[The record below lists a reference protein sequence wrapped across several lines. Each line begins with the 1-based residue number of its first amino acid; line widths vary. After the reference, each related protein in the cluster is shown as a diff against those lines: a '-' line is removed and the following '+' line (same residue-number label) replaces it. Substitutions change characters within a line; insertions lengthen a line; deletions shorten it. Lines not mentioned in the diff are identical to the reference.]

1 VSISEGAGLLYF
13 QAIPNLDGS
22 EIDGI
27 HLLWA
32 PPYPTGHSVTG
43 FAIDRRDAQQD
54 DRVECLSL
62 ADALLDQ
69 ARRRGFVHT
78 PEATVWAAPHDAGP
92 WTYRVDLRAT
102 HRWVTVQ
109 GRGGIA
115 AFAGRRD
122 GQVADG
128 QWFVGDA
135 CRLAGNRIDSVW
147 IVAKSVGVDF
157 DICGDVIVEE
167 SWLVADRIVDGLQV
181 PFQAVNPLTGNE
193 AEEHALASDQAL
205 PGTIDGDWDEVSLY
219 ANTALDRPFRE
230 PAWRT
235 TTARP
240 GGDGDEWDLA
250 PFGLVAAA
258 TIVPEWNR
266 ALGFAHLDRDGL
278 VEDAIYDYRLI
289 GTVPRVDRDE
299 HPVGFYTVPRGYRL
313 PHHFWLGDV
322 GVWSPVQLTVRAETE
337 PGTPVES
344 VRKGIHFQEWV
355 HLVLPSS
362 TDRIVVAGSSDSPVE
377 FVGFDGGVG
386 VASVPALLEER
397 TEVDFGT
404 PVNSVRIE
412 SAGFL
417 ASVVADPIPAGL
429 DPFELVEVSDVVLG
443 VRFATTPPPN
453 APLDVSVVNLGDAL
467 RTSRTGTPDFN
478 RGFEVSWE
486 PPPKIDP
493 LLAEWWPTDAT
504 TAPPTEVARYTLERA
519 WPGVSFHPRPDTDGF
534 QVPSRNAEP
543 VSDDPEPGFD
553 LLRAFPLPN
562 TTGVADDDLVRAIDV
577 LPDDDPDYGEMV
589 TYRVR
594 SIDAIGRPSTPT
606 QSAPTQLQKLVRPP
620 PPTTPASVTPP
631 APGAPTPVGVQV
643 RLLQV
648 DDPDLS
654 AADVALAAG
663 QDVVVVEWGWGPEER
678 ELDPLV
684 TEFRIYEHDGAP
696 LDVNVE
702 ILGPPTARPGGWA
715 LPCRFDTTVG
725 ANQFARHRAQINRP
739 FVIASHGAGPTTEL
753 RLDSVN
759 ASPSTPP
766 SGSSFALTRT
776 DGAELDPATW
786 HRRVRTVDRAA
797 PVAADDVE
805 DYRAVI
811 PASWIAVS
819 AGRPI
824 QRTSIGVSA
833 ADSEPYVPDRRAATE
848 SEPRPGNES
857 TVSAREVVARHRG
870 RPDLAVADL
879 GPVNSLST
887 GRRGGNEVHRTFV
900 PTDYLPAGAA
910 TAAPMRLE
918 RLPAS
923 AILPRL
929 HVDDSAIQLEAIGG
943 SLAAWVLSPGDAAEL
958 RAAYDAGPVPDKFL
972 VHAAARLDGLE
983 RLATTVADVDPAT
996 EVLEVLPNNPGRWV
1010 YRLRAL
1016 DGAGKVSLSGQVMQ
1030 MALTVPTPMRASSP
1044 ELVDLDLSG
1053 DQATVTVRHRSGAE
1067 SELLVFH
1074 SVDDRLMPARASL
1087 ATVRNRPDLDAIDV
1101 VVVRDDRG
1109 RRLAGQRI
1117 SPGAD
1122 QLASASFTVPDNHRF
1137 HAWAVAVSDEGLPS
1151 RLIGP
1156 LHVTR
1161 GLPPEVA

>member
-1 VSISEGAGLLYF
+1 MLYF
-13 QAIPNLDGS
+13 QAIPSLDGS

-43 FAIDRRDAQQD
+43 FAIDRRDSEQD
-54 DRVECLSL
+54 DRVVCVSL
-62 ADALLDQ
+62 ADHLLDQ

-102 HRWVTVQ
+102 HRWVTVR

-115 AFAGRRD
+115 AFVGRRD
-122 GQVADG
+122 GQLIDG

-135 CRLAGNRIDSVW
+135 CRLEGNRIDAVW
-147 IVAKSVGVDF
+147 IIAKSVGVDF
-157 DICGDVIVEE
+157 EVCGDVIDEE
-167 SWLVADRIVDGLQV
+167 SWLLADRIVDGLQM
-181 PFQAVNPLTGNE
+181 PFRAVNALVGSE
-193 AEEHALASDQAL
+193 DEENTLAVEQAL
-205 PGTIDGDWDEVSLY
+205 PGTIDGDWSDISRY
-219 ANTALDRPFRE
+219 ANAALERPFLE
-230 PAWRT
+230 PAWLA

-266 ALGFAHLDRDGL
+266 ALGFAHLDRVGL
-278 VEDAIYDYRLI
+278 VEDAVYDYRLS
-289 GTVPRVDRDE
+289 GSVPRVDRDE
-299 HPVGFYTVPRGYRL
+299 RPVGFHTVPRGYRL
-313 PHHFWLGDV
+313 PHHFWLDDV
-322 GVWSPVQLTVRAETE
+322 GVWSPEQLTVRAETE
-337 PGTPVES
+337 PGTHVEP
-344 VRKGIHFQEWV
+344 VRKGVHFKEWV

-362 TDRIVVAGSSDSPVE
+362 TDRIIVTGSSNSPVE
-377 FVGFDGGVG
+377 LIGFDGAVD

-404 PVNSVRIE
+404 PVDSVRIE
-412 SAGFL
+412 GGGFL
-417 ASVVADPIPAGL
+417 TSVVADPIPAGL

-443 VRFATTPPPN
+443 VRFATTPPPK
-453 APLDVSVVNLGDAL
+453 APPAVDAVNLGDAL

-493 LLAEWWPTDAT
+493 LLAQWWPADALA
-504 TAPPTEVARYTLERA
+504 APPTEVARYTLERA
-519 WPGVSFHPRPDTDGF
+519 WPDVSFHARRDTDGF
-534 QVPSRNAEP
+534 HVPSRNAEP
-543 VSDDPEPGFD
+543 VSDSPEPGFD

-562 TTGVADDDLVRAIDV
+562 TTGAADDDLVRAIDV
-577 LPDDDPDYGEMV
+577 LPDDDPAYGEMV

-594 SIDAIGRPSTPT
+594 SIDAIGRPSSPT

-620 PPTTPASVTPP
+620 PPTTPASVTAP
-631 APGAPTPVGVQV
+631 APGALAPVGVQV

-654 AADVALAAG
+654 ADDIALAAG

-702 ILGPPTARPGGWA
+702 VLGPPNARPGGWA
-715 LPCRFDTTVG
+715 LPCRLDATVS
-725 ANQFARHRAQINRP
+725 ANQFAGHRAQLNRP

-753 RLDSVN
+753 RLDSLN

-766 SGSSFALTRT
+766 SGSSFVLTRT

-786 HRRVRTVDRAA
+786 HRRVRTVDREA
-797 PVAADDVE
+797 PVAADAVE

-819 AGRPI
+819 ADRSI
-824 QRTSIGVSA
+824 QRASIGVSA

-848 SEPRPGNES
+848 SQPRPGNES
-857 TVSAREVVARHRG
+857 TVSGCEVVARHRG
-870 RPDLAVADL
+870 RPDLAIADL
-879 GPVNSLST
+879 GPIDSLTT
-887 GRRGGNEVHRTFV
+887 GRRAGNEVHRTFV
-900 PTDYLPAGAA
+900 PTDYLPTGAA
-910 TAAPMRLE
+910 TAVPMRLE

-929 HVDDSAIQLEAIGG
+929 HVDDLAIQLQAIDG
-943 SLAAWVLSPGDAAEL
+943 SMAAWALSPDDATEL
-958 RAAYDAGPVPDKFL
+958 RDAYDVGPVPDKFL
-972 VHAAARLDGLE
+972 VHAAGLLDGLE
-983 RLATTVADVDPAT
+983 RLATTVADIDPAT
-996 EVLEVLPNNPGRWV
+996 EVLDVLPNNPGRWV

-1016 DGAGKVSLSGQVMQ
+1016 DGAGKVSLAGQVMQ
-1030 MALTVPTPMRASSP
+1030 MALTVPTPIRASSP

-1074 SVDDRLMPARASL
+1074 SFDDRLMPARASL
-1087 ATVRNRPDLDAIDV
+1087 ATVRNRPDLDALDV

-1109 RRLAGQRI
+1109 RRLTGQRI

-1122 QLASASFTVPDNHRF
+1122 ELASASFTVPDNHRF
-1137 HAWAVAVSDEGLPS
+1137 HAWAVAISDEGLPS

-1161 GLPPEVA
+1161 GLPPEVN